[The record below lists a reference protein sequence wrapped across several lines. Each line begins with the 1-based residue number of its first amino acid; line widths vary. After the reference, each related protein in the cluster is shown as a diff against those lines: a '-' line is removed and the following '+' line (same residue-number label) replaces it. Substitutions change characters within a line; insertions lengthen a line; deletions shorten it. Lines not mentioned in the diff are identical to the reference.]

1 VLITNGSLQA
11 TTLVAQAN
19 IEMKY
24 NVICETP
31 CFKGIE
37 EAARQR
43 LVAIYNAD
51 NPGWWARSQLVLGDF
66 LIRLEEKMK
75 ARYSRPLAL
84 DNDICRGD

>member
-1 VLITNGSLQA
+1 MNPLLLDTMLKEKRRE
-11 TTLVAQAN
+11 LL
-19 IEMKY
+19 
-24 NVICETP
+24 
-31 CFKGIE
+31 E

-43 LVAIYNAD
+43 LVTIYNAD

-66 LIRLEEKMK
+66 LIRQGEKIK

>member
-1 VLITNGSLQA
+1 MNPLLLEIMLKEKRRE
-11 TTLVAQAN
+11 LL
-19 IEMKY
+19 
-24 NVICETP
+24 
-31 CFKGIE
+31 E

-66 LIRLEEKMK
+66 LIRLGKKMK